1 MAHDTKHRIGQV
13 PAQETGEVPIIPSQF
28 NAGQETDPAVNSPDK
43 KRVPLWVKIGAPAV
57 ALLTA
62 GSAWLIGANS
72 NSNEGPSQGQGQG
85 QVDDS
90 NQNTNNNNSSG
101 ELNADNQEA
110 NAPENMV
117 TTFLGITVPES
128 ISEAP
133 DTLPTDIMK
142 GDLYETLSDEQRAR
156 VDTWVSAI
164 HDGTY
169 LDLPVGERFAA
180 LFYAIGANSGGA
192 NARIRNSDL
201 AYLRDIIN
209 RAGTPSTDN
218 TVEQAVLQSEVYQI
232 LVGQFAIDSD
242 PSPDVTSPAFDTT
255 LASNLLAGIHT
266 DRAGQILLSD
276 RMNQVNDA
284 MMYYPDVELGEATIL
299 DGTRTDDTIEG
310 NVSAGSWG
318 TYHYDL
324 SLVGFVDIYDHP
336 QVAWASN

>member
-1 MAHDTKHRIGQV
+1 MGHDTEHRIGQV
-13 PAQETGEVPIIPSQF
+13 PAQETGEAPIIPSQF
-28 NAGQETDPAVNSPDK
+28 NAGQETDPTVNSPDK

-62 GSAWLIGANS
+62 SSAWLIGV
-72 NSNEGPSQGQGQG
+72 NSNEGPSQGQGQE

-101 ELNADNQEA
+101 ELDKPEV
-110 NAPENMV
+110 NAPETMV

-128 ISEAP
+128 VSEAP

-192 NARIRNSDL
+192 NVRIRNSDR
-201 AYLRDIIN
+201 AYLRDIIS

-218 TVEQAVLQSEVYQI
+218 TVEQAVLQCEVYQI

-242 PSPDVTSPAFDTT
+242 PSPDVTSPTLDTT

-299 DGTRTDDTIEG
+299 DGTRTDDTIEA
-310 NVSAGSWG
+310 NASAGSWG